1 MISYE
6 LRVAHTSSLQY
17 RAHSMLVNWDGA
29 VDLTTGLIGNLYTP
43 GEGESVVLLVHPL
56 IELQQIEDTHNIKQI
71 KTQLDFLILQD
82 MASKKQA

>member
-1 MISYE
+1 MFPTTWPM
-6 LRVAHTSSLQY
+6 RFSS
-17 RAHSMLVNWDGA
+17 RSMLVNWDGA